1 MSVSFNPSGLLSGS
15 GIDVNTVVS
24 QLISQQSAPL
34 QIMQQQQTDLQNQSD
49 ALTSINNDLT
59 NLATAVSALADP
71 TGDLAAL
78 GATSSDSSILTA
90 TAQTSA
96 TPGTHDIVV
105 NNLAT
110 TSSYYTNAI
119 PSGSTLSAGS
129 FTLKVGTNTPVTF
142 NVSANTTLN
151 DLANNINAANAG
163 VTASVIND
171 ANGSRL
177 SLVSNNSGAPGDL
190 SVTNDTTGL
199 GFTKGTT
206 GTNASLTVD
215 GVPISS
221 ATNTVTGA
229 LPGVTISLLSA
240 NPNEPVQLSVGSDTQ
255 QATEAINNFVTAY
268 NKVIGDINQQF
279 TVDPTTNTEG
289 ILGSDSSLRS
299 LQSSL
304 LNDVTFS
311 ITGNSGIV
319 NLASLGINMNDDGTL
334 TVDDTQLSSAL
345 ASNPSALQNFF
356 QNTSLSGFAN
366 AFNNDL
372 TNLTDPTQGILS
384 LELNQN
390 ASEQQ
395 DLSNQISDF
404 QAQLAVQQTQLVN
417 QYSEVNALLEE
428 YPLTL
433 EAITAQLGGLSTG
446 ATNTSSAS
454 EPNTSSTS
462 STSSTSGS

>member
-49 ALTSINNDLT
+49 ALTSINQDLT
-59 NLATAVSALADP
+59 DLAAAVSALADP
-71 TGDLAAL
+71 TGGLSAL

-96 TPGTHDIVV
+96 TPGIHTVVV

-110 TSSYYTNAI
+110 TSSYYTNAV
-119 PSGSTLSAGS
+119 PDGSALSAGS
-129 FTLKVGTNTPVTF
+129 FTLTVGTNAPVTF
-142 NVSANTTLN
+142 NVSANSTLN
-151 DLANNINAANAG
+151 DVAASINAADAG
-163 VTASVIND
+163 VTANVIND

-190 SVTNDTTGL
+190 TVTNDTTGL
-199 GFTKGTT
+199 GFTKGTA

-221 ATNTVTGA
+221 ATNTMAGV
-229 LPGVTISLLSA
+229 LSGVTISLLSA
-240 NPNEPVQLSVGSDTQ
+240 NPNEPVQLSVGSDTE
-255 QATEAINNFVTAY
+255 QATQTINNFVTAY

-279 TVDPTTNTEG
+279 TVNPATNTEG

-304 LNDVTFS
+304 LTDVTFS
-311 ITGNSGIV
+311 ATGNNGIV

-334 TVDDTQLSSAL
+334 TVAQLGSAL
-345 ASNPSALQNFF
+345 ASNPSAMQSFF
-356 QNTSLSGFAN
+356 QNASLSGFAN

-372 TNLTDPTQGILS
+372 NNLTDPTQGILS

-395 DLSNQISDF
+395 DLSNHISDF
-404 QAQLAVQQTQLVN
+404 QAQLAVQQTQLIN
-417 QYSEVNALLEE
+417 QYSEVNALLEA

-433 EAITAQLGGLSTG
+433 ESITAQLGGLSGG
-446 ATNTSSAS
+446 ATNTSSSA
-454 EPNTSSTS
+454 EPAGSS
-462 STSSTSGS
+462 SGSGS